1 MKRFNVLFNFYKLF
15 IVWSLLI
22 TIVIGTINPNYTAGI
37 LTKLFLT
44 GFAWY
49 YMSETSNKQKLTF
62 YMNLGISPVKLFSFV
77 FIIDSIITVLTLFL
91 IKHVS

>member
-1 MKRFNVLFNFYKLF
+1 MKRLFVLINFYKLF
-15 IVWSLLI
+15 LIWSLI
-22 TIVIGTINPNYTAGI
+22 INIIIGTINPNYFAAV

-62 YMNLGISPVKLFSFV
+62 YKNIGISPTMLFSFV
-77 FIIDSIITVLTLFL
+77 FLLDSIITISTIFI
-91 IKHVS
+91 IKQLN